1 MHMKFPHLHKHL
13 ERSVHICAWPRVC
26 VAVLS
31 WEESEQWP
39 PSVCCKHRSMIA
51 WVWALARLF
60 VVVPWHGEVN
70 QMRDFDGVSFGLRL
84 VLKYGHEQFETDTAV
99 LEDEQC
105 GVELCGMSSGHPEQ
119 EQLCVAVLEDEQCGV
134 ELCGISSGHPEQGQ
148 LCVAVLEDE
157 QCGLELCGIS
167 SGHPEQGQLCVAVL
181 EDEQCGLELCGI
193 SSGHP

>member
-39 PSVCCKHRSMIA
+39 PSVCCKHRSMIV
-51 WVWALARLF
+51 WVWALAQLF

-84 VLKYGHEQFETDTAV
+84 VLKYGHE
-99 LEDEQC
+99 
-105 GVELCGMSSGHPEQ
+105 LCG
-119 EQLCVAVLEDEQCGV
+119 
-134 ELCGISSGHPEQGQ
+134 GHPEQGQ

-157 QCGLELCGIS
+157 
-167 SGHPEQGQLCVAVL
+167 
-181 EDEQCGLELCGI
+181 
-193 SSGHP
+193 